1 MSRAD
6 QLRDAIGRCENRLRV
21 AQRNLK
27 ECDPANARKMVR
39 VRGDYIRAR
48 DALAWMQNR
57 LDEALDSGSVAFRRV
72 NAEQLV
78 DAAEALPA
86 TN

>member
-6 QLRDAIGRCENRLRV
+6 QLRDAIGRCEIRLRV

-27 ECDPANARKMVR
+27 ECDPADARKMVR
-39 VRGDYIRAR
+39 VRGDYVRAR

-57 LDEALDSGSVAFRRV
+57 LDETLDAGSTAFRR
-72 NAEQLV
+72 
-78 DAAEALPA
+78 EAIEPPSRA
-86 TN
+86 VR